1 MFSLL
6 AVSATFLPNALRNLH
21 LVLFENVGDGD
32 TQSSFCLLF
41 PFFLLKKKEG
51 KENFIRSLRLPFPC

>member
-6 AVSATFLPNALRNLH
+6 AVSATFQPNTLGNLY
-21 LVLFENVGDGD
+21 LVPFENLSDGYS
-32 TQSSFCLLF
+32 QSSFCLLF

-51 KENFIRSLRLPFPC
+51 KENFIVAL